1 MNIAWAR
8 LIYLGASGV
17 VAGAAAYYGRD
28 WIIGNKEAVNL
39 IATIFSVLAGFLIA
53 VMALVADDR
62 MIATKTARARYMQ
75 SQVIRTKLTRHK
87 LLFQLYLVVMLL
99 AFAVTLKLGL
109 PAKIGDAMHCVML
122 GLATFAFLISFSL
135 PSQIT
140 SEYLRKLE
148 EYDKPAGQDKG
159 DS

>member
-1 MNIAWAR
+1 MNIAWPR
-8 LIYLGASGV
+8 LIYLGASAA

-109 PAKIGDAMHCVML
+109 PARIGDAMQCIML

-148 EYDKPAGQDKG
+148 EYDKPAA
-159 DS
+159 

>member
-1 MNIAWAR
+1 MNLAWTR
-8 LIYLGASGV
+8 LIYIGAS
-17 VAGAAAYYGRD
+17 AAIAIAAAYYGRD
-28 WIIGNKEAVNL
+28 WIIGNSEAVNL

-62 MIATKTARARYMQ
+62 MIATKTARARYMH

-109 PAKIGDAMHCVML
+109 PERIGDAMQCVML

-140 SEYLRKLE
+140 SEYLRKLA
-148 EYDKPAGQDKG
+148 EYDKPAA
-159 DS
+159 